1 MQQLTATRWVLALYT
16 ALFLAFLYGPFVV
29 MAILSFQQGPEGGP
43 QFPIIEW
50 STFWYKHVLGFAP
63 PSRVAPL
70 PIGEALTR
78 SLTLA
83 FATMVVSTVLGT
95 LTAQAFRTHFKGSGF
110 VFYLVVLGMMVPG
123 VLLGLGMALV
133 ADQMDIARTW
143 WGTAFVLHVV
153 YTYPFAFLVMLAIFN
168 RFDKGVE
175 EAAWALGV
183 PPGRTFRKVTFP
195 MIFPGVLSAM
205 LFALTLSYDE
215 FPRTLFTGGSEVTM
229 PIAIYGTFAV
239 EIHPNLFAFGVLT
252 TLFSFSL
259 LAIYGILMS
268 ASVRRAN
275 ARATGIQEDVA

>member
-1 MQQLTATRWVLALYT
+1 MPILRGVLGSYT
-16 ALFLAFLYGPFVV
+16 ALFLVFLYAPFIV
-29 MAILSFQQGPEGGP
+29 MGIISFQSGPEGGP

-50 STFWYKHVLGFAP
+50 STYWYEHVLGFAP

-70 PIGEALTR
+70 PIGEALLR

-83 FATMVVSTVLGT
+83 FATMLVSTVLGT
-95 LTAQAFRTHFKGSGF
+95 LTASAFRRRFRGSGV

-133 ADQMDIARTW
+133 AREVGIQPTW
-143 WGTAFVLHVV
+143 WGTAFLLHVV

-168 RFDKGVE
+168 RFDPAVE

-183 PPGRTFRKVTFP
+183 PPGRTFRKITFP

-205 LFALTLSYDE
+205 LFAFTLSYDE
-215 FPRTLFTGGSEVTM
+215 FPRTLFTGGSDVTM

-252 TLFSFSL
+252 TLFSFAL
-259 LAIYGILMS
+259 LSVYGILMA
-268 ASVRRAN
+268 ASVRK
-275 ARATGIQEDVA
+275 ARRVTGVQEDIA

>member
-1 MQQLTATRWVLALYT
+1 MRQIRGLGTILGIFT
-16 ALFLAFLYGPFVV
+16 ALFIAYLYGPFVV

-50 STFWYKHVLGFAP
+50 STFWYQQVLGFAP

-70 PIGEALTR
+70 PIGDALVR

-95 LTAQAFRTHFKGSGF
+95 LTAQAFRAKFRYSGV

-133 ADQMDIARTW
+133 ADQIGIGRTW
-143 WGTAFVLHVV
+143 WTTAFVLHVV
-153 YTYPFAFLVMLAIFN
+153 YTYPFCFLVMLAIFN
-168 RFDKGVE
+168 RFDASVE

-183 PPGRTFRKVTFP
+183 PPGRTFAKVTFP
-195 MIFPGVLSAM
+195 MIFPGILSAM
-205 LFALTLSYDE
+205 LFAFTLSYDE
-215 FPRTLFTGGSEVTM
+215 FPRTLFTAGSDVTM

-252 TLFSFSL
+252 TLFSFAL
-259 LAIYGILMS
+259 LTVYGLLLS
-268 ASVRRAN
+268 ASVRRARM
-275 ARATGIQEDVA
+275 RATGIQEDAA

>member
-1 MQQLTATRWVLALYT
+1 MKGLTGLRWGLGVYT
-16 ALFLAFLYGPFVV
+16 ALFILFLYGPFIV
-29 MAILSFQQGPEGGP
+29 MGILSFQQGPEGGP

-50 STFWYKHVLGFAP
+50 SSFWYQHVLGLAP

-70 PIGEALTR
+70 PVGEALIR

-95 LTAQAFRTHFKGSGF
+95 LTAHAFRVRFRGSGV

-133 ADQMDIARTW
+133 ADQLGIDRTW

-153 YTYPFAFLVMLAIFN
+153 YTFPFAFLVMLAIFN
-168 RFDKGVE
+168 RFDKSVE

-183 PPGRTFRKVTFP
+183 TPARTFRKITFP

-205 LFALTLSYDE
+205 LFAFTLSYDE
-215 FPRTLFTGGSEVTM
+215 FPRTLFTAGSDVTM

-252 TLFSFSL
+252 TLFSFAL
-259 LAIYGILMS
+259 LTIYGILMGIT
-268 ASVRRAN
+268 VKRAQT
-275 ARATGIQEDVA
+275 RSTGIQEDIA

>member
-95 LTAQAFRTHFKGSGF
+95 LTAQAFRRQFKGSGF

-259 LAIYGILMS
+259 LAVYGILMS

-275 ARATGIQEDVA
+275 ARASGIQEDVA

>member
-1 MQQLTATRWVLALYT
+1 MGKLGIFRWSLAFYT
-16 ALFLAFLYGPFVV
+16 ALFLIFLYGPFIV
-29 MAILSFQQGPEGGP
+29 MGILSFQQGPEGGP

-50 STFWYKHVLGFAP
+50 STYWYEHVLGFAP

-70 PIGEALTR
+70 PIGEALIR

-95 LTAQAFRTHFKGSGF
+95 LTAQAFRTQFKGSGF

-133 ADQMDIARTW
+133 ANQLGIERTW

-168 RFDKGVE
+168 RFDKSVE
-175 EAAWALGV
+175 EAAWLLGV

-215 FPRTLFTGGSEVTM
+215 FPRTLFTGGSHVTM
-229 PIAIYGTFAV
+229 PLAIYGTFAV

-259 LAIYGILMS
+259 LAIYGILM
-268 ASVRRAN
+268 ATAVRRARQ
-275 ARATGIQEDVA
+275 ASGIQEEIE

>member
-1 MQQLTATRWVLALYT
+1 MHQLPALRWILGLYT

-29 MAILSFQQGPEGGP
+29 MTILSFQQGPEGGP

-50 STFWYKHVLGFAP
+50 SLFWYKHVLGFAP
-63 PSRVAPL
+63 PSRIAPL

-95 LTAQAFRTHFKGSGF
+95 LTAQAFRTRSKGTGV

-133 ADQMDIARTW
+133 ADQLGLPRTW

-168 RFDKGVE
+168 RFDSSVE
-175 EAAWALGV
+175 EASWALGV
-183 PPGRTFRKVTFP
+183 TPARTFRKVTFP
-195 MIFPGVLSAM
+195 LIFPGVLSAM
-205 LFALTLSYDE
+205 LFAFTLSYDE
-215 FPRTLFTGGSEVTM
+215 FPRTLFTSGSDVTM

-252 TLFSFSL
+252 TLFSFAL
-259 LAIYGILMS
+259 LTVYGLLMA
-268 ASVRRAN
+268 ASVRRAD
-275 ARATGIQEDVA
+275 ARASGVQEEIA

>member
-1 MQQLTATRWVLALYT
+1 MHELKTFRFGLAIYT
-16 ALFLAFLYGPFVV
+16 ALFIAFLYGPFIV
-29 MAILSFQQGPEGGP
+29 MGILSFQNGPDGGP

-50 STFWYKHVLGFAP
+50 STFWYQHVLGFAP

-78 SLTLA
+78 SLSLA
-83 FATMVVSTVLGT
+83 FATMVISTVLGT
-95 LTAQAFRTHFKGSGF
+95 LTAQAFRTKFKGSGI

-133 ADQMDIARTW
+133 ADQIGVDRNW
-143 WGTAFVLHVV
+143 WSTAFVLHVV

-168 RFDKGVE
+168 RFDKSIE

-183 PPGRTFRKVTFP
+183 PPAKTFRKVTFP
-195 MIFPGVLSAM
+195 IIFPGVLSAM

-215 FPRTLFTGGSEVTM
+215 FPRTLFTGGSDVTM

-252 TLFSFSL
+252 TLFSFAL
-259 LAIYGILMS
+259 LTVYGILMGLT
-268 ASVRRAN
+268 VRRA
-275 ARATGIQEDVA
+275 RASGIQEEI

>member
-1 MQQLTATRWVLALYT
+1 MHRLTSLRWILAFYT
-16 ALFLAFLYGPFVV
+16 ALFIIFLYGPFVV

-63 PSRVAPL
+63 PSRIAPL

-83 FATMVVSTVLGT
+83 FATMVVSTLLGT
-95 LTAQAFRTHFKGSGF
+95 LTAQAFRTRFKGSGV

-133 ADQMDIARTW
+133 ADQFGIQRTW

-168 RFDKGVE
+168 RFDRSIE
-175 EAAWALGV
+175 EASWALGV
-183 PPGRTFRKVTFP
+183 PPGRTFRKITFP

-215 FPRTLFTGGSEVTM
+215 FPRTLFTGGNQVTM

-259 LAIYGILMS
+259 LVVYGTLMS
-268 ASVRRAN
+268 LSIRRAR
-275 ARATGIQEDVA
+275 ARVSGIQEDVA

>member
-1 MQQLTATRWVLALYT
+1 M
-16 ALFLAFLYGPFVV
+16 
-29 MAILSFQQGPEGGP
+29 
-43 QFPIIEW
+43 
-50 STFWYKHVLGFAP
+50 
-63 PSRVAPL
+63 
-70 PIGEALTR
+70 
-78 SLTLA
+78 
-83 FATMVVSTVLGT
+83 
-95 LTAQAFRTHFKGSGF
+95 
-110 VFYLVVLGMMVPG
+110 
-123 VLLGLGMALV
+123 
-133 ADQMDIARTW
+133 
-143 WGTAFVLHVV
+143 LHVV

-168 RFDKGVE
+168 RFDKSVE

-259 LAIYGILMS
+259 LAIYGVLMS
-268 ASVRRAN
+268 VSVRK
-275 ARATGIQEDVA
+275 ARLRGSGIQEDVV